1 MQQMDVSITFKKGD
15 YTMAHYQVIFE
26 DCVHNTQIMHFD
38 TFAEAQ
44 EYWDDYA
51 DVETC
56 TAGEMIDLDD
66 GETIWEFGDEM

>member
-1 MQQMDVSITFKKGD
+1 
-15 YTMAHYQVIFE
+15 MAHYQVIFE
-26 DCVHNTQIMHFD
+26 DSIHHTQINHFE

-56 TAGEMIDLDD
+56 TAGEMLDLDND
-66 GETIWEFGDEM
+66 EVIWEFNEEN